1 MEHTKTHE
9 LKNDIIHTMLE
20 LGRTY
25 MGEGELNLRIDWFKR
40 HGCFLTGIEAFDL
53 KIARG
58 EKLSAYEKRQHKQQK
73 QDYKDTRELMKELDK
88 KELWK

>member
-40 HGCFLTGIEAFDL
+40 RGCFLTGREAFDL

-58 EKLSAYEKRQHKQQK
+58 EKLSVYEKRQHKQQK

-88 KELWK
+88 KEL